1 MATHLNVLC
10 RPGNDASK
18 IAMALLLKAEDASE
32 TEDFESDPKIVKFAV
47 LKQREESHAEKE
59 D

>member
-1 MATHLNVLC
+1 MKTTDLIKDSLNHSSWRRRFLQMLP
-10 RPGNDASK
+10 RRK
-18 IAMALLLKAEDASE
+18 

-59 D
+59 DYVF